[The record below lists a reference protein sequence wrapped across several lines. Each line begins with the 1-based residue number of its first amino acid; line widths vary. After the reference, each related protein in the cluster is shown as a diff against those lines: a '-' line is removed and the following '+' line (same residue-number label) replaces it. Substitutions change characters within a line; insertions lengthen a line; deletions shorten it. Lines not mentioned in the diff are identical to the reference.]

1 VTPADV
7 TAWTSKSRT
16 DQGLPAKIEDEA
28 VLEAAAVILGG
39 LAVLAFEGRD
49 PPNRERPARGAL
61 QDRTLPQ
68 EPSSKEVN
76 PLAAKRTRGGGGR
89 ARR

>member
-7 TAWTSKSRT
+7 TARTSKSRA
-16 DQGLPAKIEDEA
+16 DQGLPPKIEDEA
-28 VLEAAAVILGG
+28 VLEAAAVILGDFAG
-39 LAVLAFEGRD
+39 LGFEGRD

-61 QDRTLPQ
+61 WDRTLSQ
-68 EPSSKEVN
+68 EPSREELN
-76 PLAAKRTRGGGGR
+76 PHGPKRPSGGDGR